1 MSKRTT
7 DERPEAI
14 LTRSAIHLL
23 HRTGQVAEVVFTH
36 VAGDLDLTP
45 RQFAVLAA
53 AAREPNISQIGLVR
67 ETGIDRSTLADIV
80 KRLIR
85 KGLLQRQRTKSDA
98 RMYAVRLTPRSQEV
112 FEQAR
117 RRADRADE
125 ALLSF
130 LPAADRAAFLNALR
144 RLIEG
149 YENAGGDMLA
159 TLSAPQPANDVSAN
173 TPDTPPRARVVR
185 G

>member
-7 DERPEAI
+7 DDRPEAI
-14 LTRSAIHLL
+14 LTRSVIHLL
-23 HRTGQVAEVVFTH
+23 HRTGQVAEVVFAH

-85 KGLLQRQRTKSDA
+85 KGLLQRQRTKADA
-98 RMYAVRLTPRSQEV
+98 RMYAVRLTPKSQEV

-130 LPAADRAAFLNALR
+130 LPPGDRAQFMTALR

-159 TLSAPQPANDVSAN
+159 NISAPQPANDTVPN
-173 TPDTPPRARVVR
+173 TPDASARARVVR